1 MNEQTTLNSAQ
12 LSQIEKKIRDH
23 VATIVKDVGLRQWA
37 VEQTLNHCSHNNIK
51 EMSEVF
57 ETIYSFVSGPVA
69 GEIKLNLG

>member
-37 VEQTLNHCSHNNIK
+37 VEQTLTHCSRHNDFK
-51 EMSEVF
+51 ELPQVF
-57 ETIYSFVSGPVA
+57 ETIYSFVSKPLA
-69 GEIKLNLG
+69 GIKVDLS